1 MPTRHPFNP
10 DHWPER
16 LPPGY
21 WLRGARVPADLLDRP
36 AAVRPTDPV
45 ALLIA
50 DGHIAA
56 IEAQPEGELPV
67 FDLDGATVLSAFVD
81 PHTHL
86 DKGDLLSTGLA
97 PARSLFGAIEAVRAD
112 YARWTPAELAARID
126 FGLQEAW
133 AHGSRALNSY
143 CDWSEPNGPMA
154 WQALQEARQ
163 RWQGR
168 IELVLT
174 SLAPVDVLTDPAA
187 SERLARQVAQAGGVL
202 GFFAYAAPH
211 VPALLPRA
219 FDLAE
224 RFDLRLDFH
233 VDEHLDASQ
242 VQTLP
247 VARLALER
255 GFGAR
260 TVCGH
265 ACALSR
271 LAPQALAEALQ
282 VVAASGL
289 SLVSLPLTNLYLQDS
304 SQQAPRST
312 PRWRGLAPVHEAR
325 ALGIPVAFGSDN
337 HRDCFLPLGDL
348 DPLRTL
354 ALAAAAAQLD
364 DPVQQWA
371 HAITR
376 SAATALGLA
385 WDGVLRPGAPA
396 DLVLHP
402 GRTSAEVLSRPEWGR
417 QVLRAGQRIHAERPD
432 FRSLDGLRH
441 AFT

>member
-1 MPTRHPFNP
+1 MSAHPPFHP
-10 DHWPER
+10 DRWPDR
-16 LPPGY
+16 LPPSY
-21 WLRGARVPADLLDRP
+21 WLRGARVPVNLLDRP
-36 AAVRPTDPV
+36 SPARATDPV

-50 DGHIAA
+50 GAHITA
-56 IEAQPEGELPV
+56 IEAQPHGEMPV
-67 FDLDGATVLSAFVD
+67 FDLDGATVLPAFVD

-86 DKGDLLSTGLA
+86 DKGDLLAVGLH
-97 PARSLFGAIEAVRAD
+97 PSRSLLGAIEAVKAD
-112 YARWTPAELAARID
+112 YAHWAPDELAARID

-133 AHGSRALNSY
+133 AHGTRALNSY
-143 CDWSEPNGPMA
+143 CDWSESSGPMA

-163 RWQGR
+163 RWRGR

-174 SLAPVDVLTDPAA
+174 SLAPVDMLADPVA
-187 SERLARQVAQAGGVL
+187 SERLARHVAQAGGVL
-202 GFFAYAAPH
+202 GWFAYAAPH

-233 VDEHLDASQ
+233 IDEHLDASHIH
-242 VQTLP
+242 TLP
-247 VARLALER
+247 VARLALQR
-255 GFGAR
+255 GLGAR

-265 ACALSR
+265 VCALSR
-271 LAPQALAEALQ
+271 LAPPQLSEVLE

-304 SQQAPRST
+304 SQQGPRRT
-312 PRWRGLAPVHEAR
+312 PRWRGLAPVHEAL

-337 HRDCFLPLGDL
+337 HRDCFLPFGDL

-354 ALAAAAAQLD
+354 ALAAGAAQLD
-364 DPVQQWA
+364 DAVHQWA

-376 SAATALGLA
+376 TAAGALGLA
-385 WDGVLRPGAPA
+385 WDGVLRSGAPA

-402 GRTSAEVLSRPEWGR
+402 GRTSAEVLSRPELGR
-417 QVLRAGQRIHAERPD
+417 QVLRAGQRIHATRPD
-432 FRSLDGLRH
+432 FRSLDGLR
-441 AFT
+441 TTSI